1 MKKKITILM
10 YHRVLNKYDPYRED
24 DVLQPV
30 FDAQMQMLS
39 HFYRVMTLPDAVTAQ
54 AEGRLPYRAVVIT
67 FDDGYADNFDVAL
80 PILRK
85 YGIAATFFIATGF
98 LNGGRMWND
107 TIIDAVAQTNEKKL
121 DLSGIDLGSYDC
133 NGIDNKKSTI
143 EILIRKLKYL
153 PIEERLRQCAR
164 LLQATRTTLS
174 NDLMMKSDQVRT
186 MADAGMEIGGHTVN
200 HPILSQIGDE
210 IAANEIA
217 DGKAELEDMTQKEV
231 ASFAYPNGRPG
242 QDFQN
247 KHAIMVEQAG
257 FKAAVT
263 TERGMAYVDQHR
275 FRLPRFT
282 SWDQSA
288 TKFLLRMIHGRWIA
302 Y

>member
-1 MKKKITILM
+1 MKKKITILI

-24 DVLQPV
+24 DVLESA
-30 FDAQMQMLS
+30 FDAQMRILS
-39 HFYRVMTLPDAVTAQ
+39 RFYRIMTLSDAVAAQ

-85 YGIAATFFIATGF
+85 YGITATFFVATGF
-98 LNGGRMWND
+98 LDGGRMWND
-107 TIIDAVAQTNEKKL
+107 TIIDAVAQSNETIL
-121 DLSGIDLGSYDC
+121 DLTDIDMGSYDC
-133 NGIDNKKSTI
+133 NGMGNRKSTV
-143 EILIRKLKYL
+143 ERLIGELKYL
-153 PIEERLRQCAR
+153 PIEERLMRCAR
-164 LLQATRTTLS
+164 VLQATRTTLS

-200 HPILSQIGDE
+200 HPILSQVGDE

-231 ASFAYPNGRPG
+231 TSFAYPNGRPG
-242 QDFQN
+242 QDFQD

-275 FRLPRFT
+275 FCLPRFT

>member
-24 DVLQPV
+24 DVLEPV
-30 FDAQMQMLS
+30 FDAQMRVLS
-39 HFYRVMTLPDAVTAQ
+39 RFYRVMTLSDAVTAQ

-85 YGIAATFFIATGF
+85 CGITATFFVATGF
-98 LNGGRMWND
+98 LDGGRMWND
-107 TIIDAVAQTNEKKL
+107 TIIDAVAQTNETKL
-121 DLSGIDLGSYDC
+121 DLSDIDMGSYDC
-133 NGIDNKKSTI
+133 NGIDSRKNTI
-143 EILIRKLKYL
+143 EKLIGELKYL
-153 PIEERLRQCAR
+153 PIEERLMRCTR
-164 LLQATRTTLS
+164 VLQATRTTLS

-200 HPILSQIGDE
+200 HPILSQVEDE

-231 ASFAYPNGRPG
+231 TSFAYPNGRPE
-242 QDFQN
+242 QDFQD
-247 KHAIMVEQAG
+247 KHATMVEQAG

-263 TERGMAYVDQHR
+263 TERGMAYADNYR

-288 TKFLLRMIHGRWIA
+288 TKFLLRMMHGRWIA